1 MKRILFLFLLI
12 CITGAAQTIPTTPL
26 KRIPYF
32 NQSSAPKQKP
42 GTTPE
47 KIKLIHAD
55 STNVRPELY
64 EGNPFPKGNV
74 EVHHQGSIFK
84 GTRLFCI
91 RKKNFIKAKGN
102 IDITNP
108 DGTHLTSNEA
118 EYDGNT
124 RKAIAKGNVV
134 LTDPKQTIKT
144 ETLYYDRNANTAY
157 FNDGGVINVHQDN
170 SVITTKI
177 GTLLC

>member
-12 CITGAAQTIPTTPL
+12 YITGAAQTIPTTPL
-26 KRIPYF
+26 KKDPYF
-32 NQSSAPKQKP
+32 NQSSAPKTKP

-64 EGNPFPKGNV
+64 EGNPFLRGNV

-84 GTRLFCI
+84 GDEVVLYQ
-91 RKKNFIKAKGN
+91 KENFIKAKGN

-108 DGTHLTSNEA
+108 DGTHLT
-118 EYDGNT
+118 
-124 RKAIAKGNVV
+124 
-134 LTDPKQTIKT
+134 
-144 ETLYYDRNANTAY
+144 
-157 FNDGGVINVHQDN
+157 F
-170 SVITTKI
+170 
-177 GTLLC
+177 